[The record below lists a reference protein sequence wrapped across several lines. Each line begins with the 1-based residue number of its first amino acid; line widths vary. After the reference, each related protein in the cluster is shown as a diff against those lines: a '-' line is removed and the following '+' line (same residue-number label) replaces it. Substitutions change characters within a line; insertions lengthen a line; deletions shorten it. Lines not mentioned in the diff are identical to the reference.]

1 MEIGIIGLPRSGK
14 TTIFNAV
21 TRGRADV
28 AGYSNRPNVGVAKV
42 PDERLDTLARMYQPK
57 RITPAEVT
65 YTDIPPPP
73 EGLGNTRGISGEY
86 LNAIQS
92 VDAILVVV
100 RAFQNSSV
108 PHVDETINPI
118 RDTENMLMEMTFS
131 DLDILDRRVARIQD
145 GFKKAGTQ
153 DRIWLTQE
161 RGLLLRIKENINSG
175 IALKDQPLSPDEI
188 KMISGFG
195 FLSLKPLI
203 VAMNIDEEQI
213 EESVALEKQLWGIL
227 TGQRVRPAVIC
238 AQLEMELAQMEP
250 DDEKEFRGDLGVAES
265 SLNRMI
271 QISYDVVDQVSFFT
285 VGEDEVRAWEIPR
298 HTTAQ
303 QAAGKIHTDLE
314 RGFIRAEVV
323 AYEKLIESGGLTAA
337 RKLGFLRQEGKDYI
351 VGDGEIMHVLFNV

>member
-161 RGLLLRIKENINSG
+161 RDLLLRIKENINSG

-213 EESVALEKQLWGIL
+213 EESVALEKQLWSIL
-227 TGQRVRPAVIC
+227 
-238 AQLEMELAQMEP
+238 
-250 DDEKEFRGDLGVAES
+250 AE
-265 SLNRMI
+265 
-271 QISYDVVDQVSFFT
+271 
-285 VGEDEVRAWEIPR
+285 RARSCPR
-298 HTTAQ
+298 
-303 QAAGKIHTDLE
+303 
-314 RGFIRAEVV
+314 
-323 AYEKLIESGGLTAA
+323 
-337 RKLGFLRQEGKDYI
+337 
-351 VGDGEIMHVLFNV
+351 